1 MRGCRPAG
9 GIAQPQQLQA
19 APIRPGGM
27 GGAPMIVQQ
36 PMMPMPAAPMIAQQP
51 MMPVPVAAQ
60 LVQPQ
65 VAEAYVVAS
74 APPAEFVGK
83 N

>member
-9 GIAQPQQLQA
+9 GIAQPPQLQA
-19 APIRPGGM
+19 APMRPDM
-27 GGAPMIVQQ
+27 GGAPVIVQQPLMPMPAAPMIVQQ
-36 PMMPMPAAPMIAQQP
+36 PMMP
-51 MMPVPVAAQ
+51 VPTATQ

-74 APPAEFVGK
+74 APPPDVVDK